1 MSDLSDYDVVLRFS
15 ASREVADHSHSN
27 GRADRGIRYLA
38 SQIPATILEWQ
49 FYS

>member
-1 MSDLSDYDVVLRFS
+1 MSELSYYDVILRFS
-15 ASREVADHSHSN
+15 ASRKVTDHSHSN
-27 GRADRGIRYLA
+27 GRADRGVRDFT